1 MSLAGC
7 HSTVSVVQHTLPL
20 DRAQGGRPQGD
31 RGQGASGGPAPVSG
45 GRGGGGRGEGEVG
58 DRHLHGGR
66 EALLPRG
73 PRPRRPGPRGGGRGG
88 RGGAGGGE
96 RAHADGQRSHH
107 LVGFTGHV
115 AFTGLSC
122 VFIIIT
128 QAQILPALAE
138 IVLYTQASVN
148 IAFCLNFSYDHVACF
163 FNS

>member
-7 HSTVSVVQHTLPL
+7 HPTVSVVQHTLSL

-31 RGQGASGGPAPVSG
+31 GGQGASGGPAPVSG
-45 GRGGGGRGEGEVG
+45 GRGGGGGGEGEVG

-88 RGGAGGGE
+88 RGGAGRGE

-115 AFTGLSC
+115 AFTGLSG
-122 VFIIIT
+122 VFTVIT
-128 QAQILPALAE
+128 LQ
-138 IVLYTQASVN
+138 
-148 IAFCLNFSYDHVACF
+148 
-163 FNS
+163 